1 MQGRR
6 TGVVMR
12 VSNEQPPSLPGYY
25 TLFGLKL
32 AHTLLVQQLPSE
44 GCAHHRRVPLT
55 IVDNMP

>member
-6 TGVVMR
+6 TGVVIR

-32 AHTLLVQQLPSE
+32 AHTPSVQQLPSE
-44 GCAHHRRVPLT
+44 GCAHHRSSSS
-55 IVDNMP
+55 DHS